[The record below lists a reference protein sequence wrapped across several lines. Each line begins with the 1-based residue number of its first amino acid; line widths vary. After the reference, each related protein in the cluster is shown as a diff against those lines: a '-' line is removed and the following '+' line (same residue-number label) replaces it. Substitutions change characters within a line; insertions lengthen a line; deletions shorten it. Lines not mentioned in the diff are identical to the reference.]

1 MSEAGS
7 QPTVVVGKDLRG
19 ALPAGSR
26 LRGYEIL
33 AVLGHGGF
41 GVTYRARDTTLGR
54 DVAIKEYLPTAVAI
68 REDGTTVLPRSTAL
82 ADEFRWGRDRF
93 LQEARTLAR
102 LDGAPAI
109 VRVFDFLEANGTAY
123 MVMALLEGEL
133 LEQRLRRD
141 GCLSQPAIEGLL
153 YPLLDG
159 LAAVHA
165 TGFLHRDI
173 KPDNIMLDA
182 KSAPTLID
190 FGASRAPLAGGTGAM
205 TAIFTPGYAAAEQ
218 FTSAKQGP
226 WTDIYG
232 LGATL
237 YHAIV
242 GRPPPSAFDRMV
254 SDTYEPLA
262 RLRPAGFAPA
272 FLAAID
278 AGLKLRAADRPQS
291 IAEWRA
297 LLEQPAAS
305 GGPAAEMT
313 AVPKRGPGLWLGLAA
328 VVILALAG
336 GGYYVARLQ
345 PSAPAAAVGGAETVA
360 QDKSG
365 QTAPANQRQQELAE
379 LAKLREEAAARDRAD
394 QEAALRRR
402 FEEEARRKI
411 EAEAAEKKR
420 LEEEA
425 RQRADAEA
433 AVRRKADAEAAARQ
447 KADAETAA
455 KQKADAEAAARRK
468 AAEDERKP
476 GEAAEAAL
484 QLGKV
489 DRQHIQ
495 VALVALGFGLSTLD
509 GTLNSGAREKIA
521 NWQKARNQPV
531 TGFLTGPQNQAL
543 LQEAAAA
550 IAKFDDEQKKIED
563 EKKKAAAGA
572 TSVNPDIVP
581 LENNRVIVLY
591 LDRGKCEASQAYIVR
606 VFANK
611 LDLQFRRGWQTFEAN
626 NAGDFA
632 RSFTGP
638 VSGSKL
644 TVKGNLKSRLVSVE
658 NAVNGCLWKGS
669 F

>member
-1 MSEAGS
+1 MSETGS
-7 QPTVVVGKDLRG
+7 EPTVAVGKDLRG
-19 ALPAGSR
+19 ALPAGAR

-93 LQEARTLAR
+93 LQEARTLAK

-123 MVMALLEGEL
+123 MVMALLDGEP

-165 TGFLHRDI
+165 AGFLHRDI

-190 FGASRAPLAGGTGAM
+190 FGASRAPMARGTAAM

-232 LGATL
+232 LCATL

-254 SDTYEPLA
+254 NDAYEPLA
-262 RLRPAGFAPA
+262 KLRPAGFSPA

-278 AGLKLRAADRPQS
+278 AGLKLRATDRPQS
-291 IAEWRA
+291 IAQWRPM
-297 LLEQPAAS
+297 LGHPSTFGMSAA
-305 GGPAAEMT
+305 AAMP
-313 AVPKRGPGLWLGLAA
+313 VPKRRLGSWMGLAA
-328 VVILALAG
+328 AAMLVLAA
-336 GGYYVARLQ
+336 GGYYFVTSQ
-345 PSAPAAAVGGAETVA
+345 PSAPGVAGVSSVSVEKVA
-360 QDKSG
+360 QE
-365 QTAPANQRQQELAE
+365 QAE
-379 LAKLREEAAARDRAD
+379 LARLRAESATREKAD
-394 QEAALRRR
+394 QEAAAKRQV
-402 FEEEARRKI
+402 EEEVRRKI

-425 RQRADAEA
+425 
-433 AVRRKADAEAAARQ
+433 
-447 KADAETAA
+447 
-455 KQKADAEAAARRK
+455 KQKADAEAAAKRK
-468 AAEDERKP
+468 AEEDERKAL
-476 GEAAEAAL
+476 EADEAAL
-484 QLGKV
+484 QLGKG

-495 VALVALGFGLSTLD
+495 VALVALGYGVSLMNGTLD
-509 GTLNSGAREKIA
+509 RDARDKIA
-521 NWQKARNQPV
+521 AWQKARNEPA
-531 TGFLTGPQNQAL
+531 TGFLTGSQYQAL
-543 LQEAAAA
+543 LQEAALA
-550 IAKFDDEQKKIED
+550 ISKFDDEQKKFE
-563 EKKKAAAGA
+563 EERKKAATGNV
-572 TSVNPDIVP
+572 SVNPDIVP
-581 LENNRVIVLY
+581 LEDNSRVVLY
-591 LDRGKCEASQAYIVR
+591 LARGQNCQATAEYVGR
-606 VFANK
+606 VFANR
-611 LDLQFRRGWQTFEAN
+611 LDLQFRGGWQTFAADK
-626 NAGDFA
+626 AGNFA
-632 RSFTGP
+632 RSFPSPWTGMYT
-638 VSGSKL
+638 L
-644 TVKGNLKSRLVSVE
+644 LVKGNVKTRLVSVE
-658 NAVNGCLWKGS
+658 NVSSHCLWKGS

>member
-1 MSEAGS
+1 VSETGS
-7 QPTVVVGKDLRG
+7 EPTVAVGKDLRG
-19 ALPAGSR
+19 ALPAGAR

-93 LQEARTLAR
+93 LQEARTLAK

-123 MVMALLEGEL
+123 MVMALLDGEP

-165 TGFLHRDI
+165 AGFLHRDI

-190 FGASRAPLAGGTGAM
+190 FGASRAPMARGTAAM

-242 GRPPPSAFDRMV
+242 GQPPPSAFDRMV
-254 SDTYEPLA
+254 NDTYEPLA
-262 RLRPAGFAPA
+262 KLRPAGFSPA

-278 AGLKLRAADRPQS
+278 AGLKLRATDRPQS
-291 IAEWRA
+291 IAEWRPM
-297 LLEQPAAS
+297 LGHPSTFGMSAA
-305 GGPAAEMT
+305 AAMP
-313 AVPKRGPGLWLGLAA
+313 VPKRRLGSWMGLAA
-328 VVILALAG
+328 AAMLVLAA
-336 GGYYVARLQ
+336 GGYYFVTSQ
-345 PSAPAAAVGGAETVA
+345 PSAPGVVGVSTVSVEKVA
-360 QDKSG
+360 QE
-365 QTAPANQRQQELAE
+365 QAE
-379 LAKLREEAAARDRAD
+379 LARLRAESATREKAD
-394 QEAALRRR
+394 QEAAAKRQV
-402 FEEEARRKI
+402 EEEVRRKI

-420 LEEEA
+420 IEEE
-425 RQRADAEA
+425 
-433 AVRRKADAEAAARQ
+433 
-447 KADAETAA
+447 A
-455 KQKADAEAAARRK
+455 KQKADAEAAAKRK
-468 AAEDERKP
+468 AEEDERKAL
-476 GEAAEAAL
+476 EADEAAL
-484 QLGKV
+484 QLGKG

-495 VALVALGFGLSTLD
+495 VALVALGYGVSLMNGTLD
-509 GTLNSGAREKIA
+509 RDARDKIA
-521 NWQKARNQPV
+521 AWQKARNEPA
-531 TGFLTGPQNQAL
+531 TGFLTGSQYQAL
-543 LQEAAAA
+543 LQEAALA
-550 IAKFDDEQKKIED
+550 ISKFDDEQKKFE
-563 EKKKAAAGA
+563 EERKKAATGNV
-572 TSVNPDIVP
+572 SVNPDIVP
-581 LENNRVIVLY
+581 LEDNSRVVLY
-591 LDRGKCEASQAYIVR
+591 LARGQNCQATAEYVGR
-606 VFANK
+606 VFANR
-611 LDLQFRRGWQTFEAN
+611 LDLQFRGGWQTFAADK
-626 NAGDFA
+626 AGNFA
-632 RSFTGP
+632 RSFPSPWTGMYT
-638 VSGSKL
+638 L
-644 TVKGNLKSRLVSVE
+644 LVKGNVKTRLVSVE
-658 NAVNGCLWKGS
+658 NVSSHCLWKGS

>member
-1 MSEAGS
+1 VSETGS
-7 QPTVVVGKDLRG
+7 EPTVAVGKDLRG
-19 ALPAGSR
+19 ALPAGAR

-41 GVTYRARDTTLGR
+41 GVTYQARDTTLGR

-93 LQEARTLAR
+93 LQEARTLAK

-123 MVMALLEGEL
+123 MVMALLDGEP
-133 LEQRLRRD
+133 LEQRLRRE
-141 GCLSQPAIEGLL
+141 GCLSQPAIERLL
-153 YPLLDG
+153 DPLLNG

-165 TGFLHRDI
+165 AGFLHRDI

-182 KSAPTLID
+182 KSSPTLID
-190 FGASRAPLAGGTGAM
+190 FGASRAPMAGGTAAM

-232 LGATL
+232 LCATL

-254 SDTYEPLA
+254 NDTYEPLA
-262 RLRPAGFAPA
+262 KLRPAGFLPA

-297 LLEQPAAS
+297 MLGRPSIFDMAAAVA
-305 GGPAAEMT
+305 PP
-313 AVPKRGPGLWLGLAA
+313 VPKRGFGLWMGLAA
-328 VVILALAG
+328 AAVLALAG
-336 GGYYVARLQ
+336 GGYYFATSQ
-345 PSAPAAAVGGAETVA
+345 PSAPAVAGVPAVSAEKVA
-360 QDKSG
+360 QE
-365 QTAPANQRQQELAE
+365 QAE
-379 LAKLREEAAARDRAD
+379 LARLRAEAAAREKAD
-394 QEAALRRR
+394 QEAAVKRQV
-402 FEEEARRKI
+402 EEEVRRKI

-425 RQRADAEA
+425 
-433 AVRRKADAEAAARQ
+433 
-447 KADAETAA
+447 
-455 KQKADAEAAARRK
+455 KQKADAEAAAKRK
-468 AAEDERKP
+468 AEEDERKAL
-476 GEAAEAAL
+476 EAAEAAL

-489 DRQHIQ
+489 DRQHVQ
-495 VALVALGFGLSTLD
+495 VALVALEFGISTLG
-509 GTLNSGAREKIA
+509 GTFDSGLRELIA
-521 NWQKARNQPV
+521 AWQKARNQPA
-531 TGFLTGPQNQAL
+531 TGFLNGPQYQAL
-543 LQEAAAA
+543 LQEAAPAVS
-550 IAKFDDEQKKIED
+550 KFDDEQKKIE
-563 EKKKAAAGA
+563 EERKKAATGKA
-572 TSVNPDIVP
+572 SVNPDIVP
-581 LENNRVIVLY
+581 LEDNKRITLY
-591 LDRGKCEASQAYIVR
+591 LARGQKCGATNSYIAR

-611 LDLQFRRGWQTFEAN
+611 LDLQFRGGWQTFEADK
-626 NAGDFA
+626 AGDFA
-632 RSFTGP
+632 RSFLLSFSNQT
-638 VSGSKL
+638 L
-644 TVKGNLKSRLVSVE
+644 LVKGNLKTRLVSLE
-658 NAVNGCLWKGS
+658 NVASHCLWKGS